1 MSTQAC
7 THVQGSLL
15 LLRLFRAT
23 WTRLDHARAVGYR
36 KFTHLQAVSLILS
49 ELRHAHRPVSPPHPL
64 GQNCAMQVSP
74 RRLAITRAR
83 ARAWGGRSAVHI
95 APAAAQAQRQRILAG
110 TKQGLELAEKNAD
123 PGSLSPPVKL
133 SWTRT
138 RWWDPARKRCT
149 HGAHRHRATES
160 LVWLLMSRRLWS
172 FGLGV

>member
-36 KFTHLQAVSLILS
+36 KLTHLQALSLILS
-49 ELRHAHRPVSPPHPL
+49 EFRHAHRPVSPPHPL

-83 ARAWGGRSAVHI
+83 ARVGRAFRRSHRAGCGAGP
-95 APAAAQAQRQRILAG
+95 APTHSRRNQTGPRTGREKRLPG
-110 TKQGLELAEKNAD
+110 HRSPRPSNYPGLEPD
-123 PGSLSPPVKL
+123 DGIQRGSAA
-133 SWTRT
+133 RT
-138 RWWDPARKRCT
+138 EPIAI
-149 HGAHRHRATES
+149 G
-160 LVWLLMSRRLWS
+160 RLKA
-172 FGLGV
+172 